1 MLDARQKSLCARTS
15 VLQQFSLRAGQPPSS
30 KESGSNATIQREQIA
45 ETERLIRP
53 HIRRT
58 PIIEADG
65 ADFGLDAVHS

>member
-30 KESGSNATIQREQIA
+30 KGSGSNATIQREQIA